1 MDFSALSQ
9 AFLGFV
15 GVGAAVAC
23 VIVLLKL
30 PAIITKGKIVL
41 LPDGWAGPAQVLINL
56 ALFVA
61 FVITKLFYP
70 AFDFDV
76 LDYNLQKYAALIM
89 QVVGFLISIGSS
101 TLSYEKFLK
110 SAAPKAVSYSE
121 AKTFG

>member
-1 MDFSALSQ
+1 MDFSVLSQ

-15 GVGAAVAC
+15 GVGAAVSC

-30 PAIITKGKIVL
+30 PAILSKGKIVL

-61 FVITKLFYP
+61 FVVTKLFYP
-70 AFDFDV
+70 AFQFDE

-89 QVVGFLISIGSS
+89 QVVGFLVQIGASN
-101 TLSYEKFLK
+101 LSYEKFLK
-110 SAAPKAVSYSE
+110 PAAPKAVSYSK